1 MADYILIRKG
11 RNALSSVI
19 YIVLNILLGVGSIAL
34 TIITKSWIPGIA
46 LVLLS
51 KWRIFAVRPYY
62 WLLNIKSNLV
72 DLIVGSSF
80 VLLAFSAGVTEILPV
95 HWLLGIGYAVWLTLI
110 KPRTSTLA
118 NEIQALVAIFLGIS
132 ATVML
137 GSAYNSIWLV
147 LPAFIIGYG
156 ASRHVLVQSSEDHDF
171 TLITFVCGL
180 IASEIAWLCHS
191 WMIIYTFGNSGIII
205 PQLAIILTIAGFLFG
220 RIYKSILKR
229 DGKFKFADVVIPTVF
244 SFLILAIM
252 IIWFSKPVFDI

>member
-11 RNALSSVI
+11 RNALSLVI
-19 YIVLNILLGVGSIAL
+19 YIILNILLGLGSIAL
-34 TIITKSWIPGIA
+34 TLITKSWVPGII

-80 VLLAFSAGVTEILPV
+80 VLLAFAVGVNEVLLV
-95 HWLLGIGYAVWLTLI
+95 HWLLGIGYAIWLTLI
-110 KPRTSTLA
+110 KPRTSPIA
-118 NEIQALVAIFLGIS
+118 NEIQALIAVFLGTS

-137 GSAYNSIWLV
+137 GAGYNSIWLV
-147 LPAFIIGYG
+147 LPTFVIGYG

-180 IASEIAWLCHS
+180 VASEIAWLCHS
-191 WMIIYTFGNSGIII
+191 WMIIYTFGNTGIVL
-205 PQLAIILTIAGFLFG
+205 PQLAIILTVIGFLFG
-220 RIYKSILKR
+220 RVHRSILKR
-229 DGKFKFADVVIPTVF
+229 DGKFKFADVAIPTVF